1 MTQIDSAFDQ
11 VVTQIQQ
18 LNQFADTTLSKAMSA
33 LDAIVGLQVPELTAR
48 GDYEDQDLDGVTRPS
63 ALPALE
69 NVSLQQT
76 PDVPEFAARNVRAVV
91 VPGGEPV
98 EPPDPTTPI
107 FVDAPVLVDPALPTA
122 PVLAPLGDAPTYD
135 DNAIGIPFPEL
146 YEITLPEVPTIDF
159 SSVVFAG
166 QRPVFTGQDLDES
179 LFAYSDEAYVG
190 QLTSDLRNNILAM
203 LNGERGLP
211 AAVEAALYQRARERE
226 QEAIDRAIE
235 EANEEWAARGFSMPP
250 GPLNARADRLR
261 QEGNAKISQLNRD
274 QYIEAWRIQIEQYKF
289 ALAQGLAFEDLY
301 VRMHIE
307 RQNRRLQAAR
317 FAVDLA
323 ISVYNAKVARFQAE
337 ASLYETDARV
347 YRERLQALLAQVQVY
362 AEQVRAQQL
371 VGELNQQLVQVYS
384 ERVRT
389 VLANV
394 ELFRAR
400 LDGYRT
406 SIDAQRAV
414 IDRYRAEIEAA
425 QAVVATNTARVQQYT
440 ATISAESAK
449 LDTFRVRAD
458 VYSSKVQAWAQRVNA
473 AIETSRTDAQ
483 ALAAEADAY
492 RAQIGGIAAVLDKER
507 TRIASISE
515 NNQRRLQGYQA
526 EIAGTTSYNSTL
538 IERTRARIA
547 NAQANA
553 EIEVQNANIN
563 VTNATNLYN
572 LLVRGR
578 ETVAQ
583 VLAQLGAGAMSAANV
598 GASIS
603 GSSGYSTSVGFNYS
617 GTVPDGQIIRG

>member
-1 MTQIDSAFDQ
+1 MAQIDTAFDQ
-11 VVTQIQQ
+11 VVTQIQR
-18 LNQFADTTLSKAMSA
+18 LNQFADATLGQALGA
-33 LDAIVGLQVPELTAR
+33 LDAIMSAQVPNITS
-48 GDYEDQDLDGVTRPS
+48 DVTYDDQPPDGVTRPDD
-63 ALPALE
+63 APVLE
-69 NVSLQQT
+69 NAALVDLPEV
-76 PDVPEFAARNVRAVV
+76 PDFDSRTVRAVTL
-91 VPGGEPV
+91 PGGEP
-98 EPPDPTTPI
+98 EAPPDPSTPI
-107 FVDAPVLVDPALPTA
+107 FANAPVLTDPSLPTA
-122 PVLAPLGDAPTYD
+122 PTLDPLGALPTYD

-146 YEITLPEVPTIDF
+146 YDITLPEVPVIDF

-166 QRPVFTGQDLDES
+166 QRPIFTGQDLDES

-190 QLTSDLRNNILAM
+190 QLTGDLRNNILAM

-211 AAVEAALYQRARERE
+211 AAVETALYQRARERE

-235 EANEEWAARGFSMPP
+235 EVNEEWAARGFSMPP

-274 QYIEAWRIQIEQYKF
+274 QYIEAWKIQIEQYKF
-289 ALAQGLAFEDLY
+289 ALAQGLAFEELY

-362 AEQVRAQQL
+362 AEQIRAQQL
-371 VGELNQQLVQVYS
+371 VGELNQQLVQVYR
-384 ERVRT
+384 ERVQT

-400 LDGYRT
+400 LEGYRT
-406 SIDAQRAV
+406 GVEAQRAL
-414 IDRYRAEIEAA
+414 IDRYRSEIDAA
-425 QAVVATNTARVQQYT
+425 RAVVDTNTARVQQY
-440 ATISAESAK
+440 ATTIQAENAK

-458 VYSSKVQAWAQRVNA
+458 IYSSKVQAWAQRVNA
-473 AIETSRTDAQ
+473 AVETSRTDAQ

-492 RAQIGGIAAVLDKER
+492 RAQMTGIAALLDKER
-507 TRIASISE
+507 TRIGAVSE

-526 EIAGTTSYNSTL
+526 QVAGISSYNSTL
-538 IERTRARIA
+538 IEHTQARIA
-547 NAQANA
+547 NARAA
-553 EIEVQNANIN
+553 ADVEIQNANIN
-563 VTNATNLYN
+563 ITNANNLYN
-572 LLVRGR
+572 LLLRGR

-603 GSSGYSTSVGFNYS
+603 GSSSGSRSVGFSYS
-617 GTVPDGQIIRG
+617 GTIPDGTIIE